1 MRGRSPPLCRPT
13 PHGSAS
19 RRAPPP
25 PPARIRELL
34 LANLFAVFGERDRE
48 RRLQVIARN
57 YTDDVI
63 WTDPDGTTQ
72 GHEAMNDQAQ
82 KLLQRMPDFVFSAA
96 GPVHVSRDLG
106 LLAFNLGVPEQ
117 PPAVSGI
124 DVALVRGG
132 RIARLYTL
140 LTAEG

>member
-1 MRGRSPPLCRPT
+1 MSANAGSVAASLPT
-13 PHGSAS
+13 D
-19 RRAPPP
+19 
-25 PPARIRELL
+25 PARIRELL

-72 GHEAMNDQAQ
+72 GHEAMNEQAQ
-82 KLLQRMPDFVFSAA
+82 KLLQCMPDFVFSAA

-140 LTAEG
+140 LTAVD

>member
-1 MRGRSPPLCRPT
+1 MAVNAMPDPIAA
-13 PHGSAS
+13 SATTD
-19 RRAPPP
+19 
-25 PPARIRELL
+25 PARTRELL
-34 LANLFAVFGERDRE
+34 LANLFAVFNERDPE
-48 RRLQVIARN
+48 RRLETIERN
-57 YTDDVI
+57 YTEDVI

-72 GHEAMNDQAQ
+72 GHEAMNEQAQ
-82 KLLQRMPDFVFSAA
+82 KLLDRMPGFVFSAA

-124 DVALVRGG
+124 DVALVRDG
-132 RIARLYTL
+132 RIAVLHTL